1 MQLKHIKSLQ
11 LSKAIVSKMTME
23 VRNEYE
29 VFLENQLMFFRDFF
43 PTGYESLDDTHNILL
58 AIVEGEI
65 VAFRYFY
72 FHNRVCELFNTYV
85 DSANR
90 RQSIATQLIED
101 SIHISHQNR
110 LNKFVIRMASENAE
124 RTGLYH
130 KYKVLGNHKFNTSQF
145 TIYYAGKEAVIG

>member
-43 PTGYESLDDTHNILL
+43 PSGYESLDDTHNILL

-72 FHNRVCELFNTYV
+72 FYNGVCELFNTYV
-85 DSANR
+85 DSAYR
-90 RQSIATQLIED
+90 RQSIATQLMED

-110 LNKFVIRMASENAE
+110 LNKFVIRMASENVE
-124 RTGLYH
+124 RTGLYQ

-145 TIYYAGKEAVIG
+145 TIYYAGKETVIG

>member
-43 PTGYESLDDTHNILL
+43 PSGYESLDDTHNILL

-72 FHNRVCELFNTYV
+72 FYNGVCELFNTYV
-85 DSANR
+85 DSAYR
-90 RQSIATQLIED
+90 RQSIATQLLED

-110 LNKFVIRMASENAE
+110 LNKFVIRMASENVE
-124 RTGLYH
+124 RTGLYQ

-145 TIYYAGKEAVIG
+145 TIYYAGKETVIG